1 MDQKI
6 EKAKVLVPN
15 EVINYADGGIV
26 SKEFAHSN
34 AGSITLFAFDE
45 GQGLSEHSAPFDAT
59 VEVIDGEAVLRIL

>member
-34 AGSITLFAFDE
+34 AGSITLFALMKGRD
-45 GQGLSEHSAPFDAT
+45 
-59 VEVIDGEAVLRIL
+59 